1 MLWSLFELIYYRLSA
16 WWTWLDRSTSLIGWC
31 TVGVPM
37 VYYWCTNVVQF
48 VYQWCTKVYKWCT
61 LGVPMLYYWCTNDV
75 LLVYQWC
82 TIGVPIMYYWCTNV
96 VLLVYQWW
104 TIGVPMVYYWCILCA
119 IVYCFSTAYCC
130 VLSCNL
136 DFSYVL
142 RCDLLYSDQ
151 LVCTASVLL
160 FHSLCTVWVQ
170 LVYSGLQTCTV
181 YVCVLWFNMFF
192 SYVLWC
198 DLLSTVLWSTGVY
211 FKCAVVSLLE
221 YYWCTISVIW
231 STNVYCLRLRTLM

>member
-1 MLWSLFELIYYRLSA
+1 MNVIGQIYLTDRL
-16 WWTWLDRSTSLIGWC
+16 
-31 TVGVPM
+31 
-37 VYYWCTNVVQF
+37 VYC
-48 VYQWCTKVYKWCT
+48 WCTKGVLLEYPSCT
-61 LGVPMLYYWCTNDV
+61 IGVPMLYYWCINV
-75 LLVYQWC
+75 LLLVYR
-82 TIGVPIMYYWCTNV
+82 
-96 VLLVYQWW
+96 WW
-104 TIGVPMVYYWCILCA
+104 TIGVLLCA

-130 VLSCNL
+130 VLSFIL
-136 DFSYVL
+136 DLSYVL

-221 YYWCTISVIW
+221 YYWCTISVIC

>member
-31 TVGVPM
+31 TV
-37 VYYWCTNVVQF
+37 
-48 VYQWCTKVYKWCT
+48 
-61 LGVPMLYYWCTNDV
+61 
-75 LLVYQWC
+75 
-82 TIGVPIMYYWCTNV
+82 
-96 VLLVYQWW
+96 
-104 TIGVPMVYYWCILCA
+104 GVPMVYYWCILCA

-160 FHSLCTVWVQ
+160 FHSLCTVWV
-170 LVYSGLQTCTV
+170 LSVYSGLQTCTV
-181 YVCVLWFNMFF
+181 TFVYFDLICFFFLCTLVWSTKYCTMIYWCVL
-192 SYVLWC
+192 
-198 DLLSTVLWSTGVY
+198 
-211 FKCAVVSLLE
+211 
-221 YYWCTISVIW
+221 
-231 STNVYCLRLRTLM
+231 